1 MNPFFKATRH
11 SWRQA
16 HPSAVSDIIDVST
29 LVPNLLRKEA
39 AKHIE
44 HIDTLDP
51 ISEVI
56 VWSDCGPHYKSYD
69 HCAGWIGEWVEASP
83 NRTIRLCFFGETHGK
98 GQVDGLFGKVEGW
111 PIYCFKTYGYRI
123 AAIDAMEETFRSY
136 A

>member
-1 MNPFFKATRH
+1 LRKDTFLWNLPHGDDLLGMNPFFKATRH

-56 VWSDCGPHYKSYD
+56 VWSDCGPNSKSHD
-69 HCAGWIGEWVEASP
+69 HCAGWIGE
-83 NRTIRLCFFGETHGK
+83 
-98 GQVDGLFGKVEGW
+98 
-111 PIYCFKTYGYRI
+111 
-123 AAIDAMEETFRSY
+123 
-136 A
+136 